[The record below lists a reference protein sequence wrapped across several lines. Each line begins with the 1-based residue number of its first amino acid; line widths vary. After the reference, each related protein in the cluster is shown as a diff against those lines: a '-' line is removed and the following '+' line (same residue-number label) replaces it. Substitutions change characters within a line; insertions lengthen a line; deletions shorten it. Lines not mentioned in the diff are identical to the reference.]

1 MIDRSYECYFQF
13 QIIVLVKWL
22 KLTFLSITGAKLPPE
37 EKAVGEMVCT
47 PSEIPG
53 LGMSKAL
60 GEIREVFLTSQP
72 RSYSLCCHLK
82 EWVSSSRH
90 S

>member
-1 MIDRSYECYFQF
+1 
-13 QIIVLVKWL
+13 VKWL

-37 EKAVGEMVCT
+37 EKVVGEMVCT